1 MRRGIWA
8 DIVFGVAAA
17 LLAASPGRVAQAS
30 GPAQRLTTPDAI
42 KEVIQRKARS
52 VQLVSF
58 PDTGWNS
65 VKVVRGGSST
75 EGSMAPQRPMA
86 EMAEIVTFADSH
98 ANPVRVI
105 RGETDR
111 AIAGGQTGSA
121 NVPRVELV
129 TFANSQVR
137 PVSVLRGTLAHSTDI
152 ELVAAMS
159 LADLDRVAF
168 AVGSAELSHGVDPR
182 MWRPEPA
189 AAQGPMQV
197 TWAAAADV
205 GGGDRFDLAENRALG
220 RAYLA
225 RMFRRYGNWPDAVT
239 AYNWGPRNVDTW
251 IGGGRAAGGL
261 PLDVERYLSRVL
273 RDAALL
279 IPTQSI
285 PAH

>member
-42 KEVIQRKARS
+42 KEVIQRKVRS

-75 EGSMAPQRPMA
+75 EGSMAPQRPT
-86 EMAEIVTFADSH
+86 AEIVTFADSH

-129 TFANSQVR
+129 TFINSQVR
-137 PVSVLRGTLAHSTDI
+137 PVSVH
-152 ELVAAMS
+152 
-159 LADLDRVAF
+159 
-168 AVGSAELSHGVDPR
+168 
-182 MWRPEPA
+182 
-189 AAQGPMQV
+189 
-197 TWAAAADV
+197 
-205 GGGDRFDLAENRALG
+205 
-220 RAYLA
+220 
-225 RMFRRYGNWPDAVT
+225 
-239 AYNWGPRNVDTW
+239 
-251 IGGGRAAGGL
+251 
-261 PLDVERYLSRVL
+261 
-273 RDAALL
+273 
-279 IPTQSI
+279 
-285 PAH
+285 